1 MSLITPAE
9 WFEQIVEPNYR
20 CFEAQPDNE
29 RHAFNAILA
38 VHHFWDRV
46 YQYWERTDRSKL
58 LGASTHSDFLV
69 LLIKQHGD
77 EIEILNDVANALKHH
92 FLTRR
97 SLGRDPSQ
105 LWATTATGSF
115 YRPTPSSHI
124 ATELEIAN
132 TGRTVKDVLAKGIA
146 YCLVWC

>member
-1 MSLITPAE
+1 MTPGE
-9 WFEQIVEPNYR
+9 WFSKIVEPNYQA
-20 CFEAQPDNE
+20 FQANPDSE

-46 YQYWERTDRSKL
+46 YQYWERIDRSRL
-58 LGASTHSDFLV
+58 LGSATHADFLLV
-69 LLIKQHGD
+69 LIKRHGV

-105 LWATTATGSF
+105 MWTAT
-115 YRPTPSSHI
+115 
-124 ATELEIAN
+124 ATDAIYQPPAAGGELQIAN
-132 TGRTVKDVLAKGIA
+132 TGRSVSDVLGRAIA
-146 YCLVWC
+146 YCRLWC